1 MKNLKEYITEFF
13 STLKEKSDADA
24 RRWKNI
30 PSHMFLKNDGWSH
43 YCFDGGVEYE
53 KMVGKKRA
61 VVTIGAN
68 NKDCGATAIIVKLSD
83 SLPITDKNTKIE
95 KYSILKD
102 YDKVWS
108 IIEKF
113 FK

>member
-1 MKNLKEYITEFF
+1 MKTLTEYITEFF
-13 STLKEKSDADA
+13 STLKEKSDVDV
-24 RRWKNI
+24 RRLKKI
-30 PSHMFLKNDGWSH
+30 PSHMFLKDDGWSY

-53 KMVGKKRA
+53 KMIGKKRA
-61 VVTIGAN
+61 AVIIGAN
-68 NKDCGATAIIVKLSD
+68 NKDCGATAIVVKLSD
-83 SLPITDKNTKIE
+83 SLPITDRNTNIE

-113 FK
+113 FE